1 MKVPETC
8 ACAGAAKSKAS
19 AAARKIG
26 DGMDLIQH
34 SYAEGK
40 EGRGLVDPFAARGCL
55 VQLTKLNCTLQ
66 KRARAV
72 KAWCAN
78 VVRHAGA
85 PRFDA
90 AGRTPRQES
99 ARRQERA
106 FVLSGARRPCDIS
119 AMKRLAMAALLA
131 ACESPV
137 HHLQSFAGLTPVSG
151 SAALSPGCNR
161 AGGGTLFVDSGGG
174 P

>member
-40 EGRGLVDPFAARGCL
+40 EGRGLIYPFAARGRL

-72 KAWCAN
+72 KAWCPN
-78 VVRHAGA
+78 VVRHAPA
-85 PRFDA
+85 PRFHSPPP
-90 AGRTPRQES
+90 TPPPKS
-99 ARRQERA
+99 PPPPTPPPP
-106 FVLSGARRPCDIS
+106 LSS
-119 AMKRLAMAALLA
+119 Y
-131 ACESPV
+131 
-137 HHLQSFAGLTPVSG
+137 
-151 SAALSPGCNR
+151 
-161 AGGGTLFVDSGGG
+161 
-174 P
+174 